1 MAKGKTA
8 KDSERPVIYLLYEGV
23 TEKIFYENRI
33 IPQYLKRLNVKGRD
47 VKGNTK
53 LLRSTLAA
61 SQPPFVKKGQK
72 LRIYCCTDND
82 ATYKRVPDFDLE
94 PIRNAC
100 KKEKLKNVLSVDAI
114 VANQELESWFFYDL
128 DGIYDFLVVPEG
140 KRKPKA
146 KYKQPQRCSK
156 EDLKT
161 LFHKHG
167 KSYRGGKRS
176 TKFIKSLDIKKIVA
190 GCKELREGIALIKA
204 KANDLTNDLFS

>member
-1 MAKGKTA
+1 MARGKTA
-8 KDSERPVIYLLYEGV
+8 KDSEKPVIYLLYEGV

-53 LLRSTLAA
+53 LPKMSLAV

-82 ATYKRVPDFDLE
+82 ATYQRVPDFDLDS
-94 PIRNAC
+94 IRKAC

-114 VANQELESWFFYDL
+114 VANMELESWFFYDL
-128 DGIYDFLVVPEG
+128 DGIYDFLGVSEG
-140 KRKPKA
+140 KRKPKQ
-146 KYKQPQRCSK
+146 KYKQPRRCNK
-156 EDLKT
+156 KDLKT

-167 KSYRGGKRS
+167 KSYRGGKSS
-176 TKFIKSLDIKKIVA
+176 TEFIKSLDIKRIMA

-204 KANDLTNDLFS
+204 KANDLTNDLFL